1 MAKTE
6 PKLLESGTLA
16 DAISGHI
23 RAEILTGR
31 IKPDTKLRLEDLRSE
46 FGVSWSPIR
55 EGLKRLVAEGLVVT
69 EEPRGYRVATVSRTH
84 FADIV
89 RTRRLVECLALRESV
104 QRGDDA
110 WEADVLAAHHR
121 LSKFEAR
128 RWRPGDY
135 EEWETWHR
143 TYHQALLGGCGS
155 PILLQFCSML
165 HDMRDRYRRLFLTA
179 REPDRNVGKEH
190 AEITQA
196 ALGRDVERASEL
208 LARHIDRTAK
218 AILGAIKE

>member
-1 MAKTE
+1 MARTE
-6 PKLLESGTLA
+6 SKLAGSGTLT
-16 DAISGHI
+16 DAISARI
-23 RAEILTGR
+23 RAGILTGR
-31 IKPDTKLRLEDLRSE
+31 IKPDTKLRLEDLRSQ

-69 EEPRGYRVATVSRTH
+69 EEPRGYRVAAVSRAH

-89 RTRRLVECLALRESV
+89 RARSLVECLALREAV
-104 QRGDDA
+104 RRGDDA
-110 WEADVLAAHHR
+110 WEAEVLAAHHR

-143 TYHQALLGGCGS
+143 TYHQALIGGCGS
-155 PILLQFCSML
+155 PILLQFCAML
-165 HDMRDRYRRLFLTA
+165 HDMRDRYRRLFLSA
-179 REPDRNVGKEH
+179 PEPDRNVAKEH

-196 ALGRDVERASEL
+196 ALKRDAERASEL
-208 LARHIDRTAK
+208 LARHVERNAK

>member
-1 MAKTE
+1 MARTDS
-6 PKLLESGTLA
+6 KLAEGGTLA
-16 DAISGHI
+16 DAISGRI
-23 RAEILTGR
+23 RAGILTGR

-69 EEPRGYRVATVSRTH
+69 EEPRGYRVAAVSRAH

-89 RTRRLVECLALRESV
+89 RTRKLVECLALRDAV
-104 QRGDDA
+104 QHGDDA
-110 WEADVLAAHHR
+110 WEAEVLAAHHR

-128 RWRPGDY
+128 RWQPGDY
-135 EEWETWHR
+135 EQWETWHR
-143 TYHQALLGGCGS
+143 TYHQALIGGCGS

-196 ALGRDVERASEL
+196 ALGRDAERAAEL
-208 LARHIDRTAK
+208 LARHIDRNAK